1 MIWQKL
7 LLPTL
12 LAVALQPASLSA
24 QGNAR
29 PFAFGQAQQQIEAS
43 SVVQWSHTLSDSG
56 LVFQA
61 AVKRPW
67 HLYDIDLPQ
76 GGPTSTEFVLEE
88 IQGAQPRGSVRNL
101 TTPVAYDDKV
111 FGMTLR
117 MHQDTAAFF
126 LPLEVTDTEHLA
138 IKGYIRFMVC
148 NDETCLAPCNLDFRS
163 GRESL
168 LSDSDTAAE
177 TTAAVGGDISD
188 RLSSQP
194 QLWAP
199 VIEELQAFGAQA
211 TGPDRSLWRLFALG
225 FLGGLLALLTPCVWP
240 IIPMTVSFFLKRT
253 RSRRKAIQDAL
264 CYGASIVVIYLL
276 MGLGITLIFG
286 ASALNNLATNAL
298 FNLLFFLLLVAFALS
313 FFGLFDIVL
322 PASWANKMDK
332 RSDSTS
338 GLVSIFFMAF
348 TLVLVSFS
356 CTGPIIGTLL
366 VEAASQGSLTG
377 PAVGMGGFALALAL
391 PFSLFAVFP
400 NMMQSLP
407 KSGGWLNSVKVVLG
421 FFELA
426 FSLKFLSVADLAY
439 GWGILPRELFVALW
453 IVIALCTGL
462 YLLGVI
468 RFPHDDKGKKRIKA
482 LPLTLALLCFGFA
495 AYMVPGLLG
504 APLKSISAFAPPMST
519 QTIKL
524 FGEQLEADFLDYEQG
539 MAYAREH
546 GKKVLV
552 DFSGYGCVNCRKMEN
567 AVWQDP
573 RVKDYIRGHYVLISL
588 MVDDKTALPSPL
600 IIEEYGQRRKLR
612 TVGDKWSYLQRHKFG
627 ANAQPFYVIVDT
639 DGRPLAPAFAFSEN
653 PDDFLKFLQMPQ

>member
-1 MIWQKL
+1 MKHPCL
-7 LLPTL
+7 LLRNPL
-12 LAVALQPASLSA
+12 LTILLTVILLPSVLSA
-24 QGNAR
+24 QGKAR
-29 PFAFGQAQQQIEAS
+29 PFAFGQAQQQIDATSIAS
-43 SVVQWSHTLSDSG
+43 WTHTLSDSG
-56 LVFQA
+56 IVFQA
-61 AVKRPW
+61 SIKQPW

-76 GGPTSTEFVLEE
+76 GGPTSTEFVIEE
-88 IQGAQPRGSVRNL
+88 IRGAQIRGDVRCL
-101 TTPVAYDDKV
+101 TTPVAYHDKV
-111 FGMTLR
+111 FGMQLR
-117 MHQDTAAFF
+117 MHQDTAAFL
-126 LPLEVTDTEHLA
+126 LPLALSHSGPLD

-148 NDETCLAPCNLDFRS
+148 NDETCLAPCNLEFQLGHQTTDS
-163 GRESL
+163 SL
-168 LSDSDTAAE
+168 AAMPDQLSP
-177 TTAAVGGDISD
+177 
-188 RLSSQP
+188 QP
-194 QLWAP
+194 NLWTP
-199 VIEELQAFGAQA
+199 VIAELQAFGTETA
-211 TGPDRSLWRLFALG
+211 GKDRSLWRLLGLG

-253 RSRRKAIQDAL
+253 RSRRKAIHDAFY
-264 CYGASIVVIYLL
+264 YGASIVVIYLL

-322 PASWANKMDK
+322 PASWADKMDK
-332 RSDSTS
+332 RADSTS

-407 KSGGWLNSVKVVLG
+407 KSGGWLNAVKVVLG

-453 IVIALCTGL
+453 IAIAVCTGL

-468 RFPHDDKGKKRIKA
+468 RFPHDDKTKKRIKA
-482 LPLTLALLCFGFA
+482 LPLTLAILCFGFA

-504 APLKSISAFAPPMST
+504 APLKSISAFTPPMST

-524 FGEQLEADFLDYEQG
+524 FGEQLEADFLNYEQG
-539 MAYAREH
+539 MTYARQQN
-546 GKKVLV
+546 KKVLI

-573 RVKDYIRGHYVLISL
+573 RVKDYIRRHYVLISL
-588 MVDDKTALPSPL
+588 MVDDKTALPAPL
-600 IIEEYGQRRKLR
+600 VIEEYGQRRKLR
-612 TVGDKWSYLQRHKFG
+612 TIGDKWSYLQRHKFG

-639 DGRPLAPAFAFSEN
+639 EGRPLAPAFAFSEN
-653 PDDFLKFLQMPQ
+653 PDDFLRFLQLPQ